1 MGILNVTPDS
11 FSDGGRYLDPGA
23 AVDHGLHLLDSGADW
38 LDVGGESTRP
48 GSAKVP
54 VEEEL
59 ARVIPVIRGLRRARP
74 DSVLSIDTSKAA
86 VAARAVEEGARVV
99 NDVTALSDPEMGP
112 LCARMEVELVLMH
125 MRGSP
130 GTMQHD
136 TTYEDLVGEVEDFLR
151 DRAEA
156 AMAYGI
162 KREQILVDPG
172 IGFGKAPLRNPDL
185 IAAVPRF
192 AALGYRVVVGASR
205 KQFLS
210 ALTGVSSPDDR
221 VAGSIGAALAAAVRG
236 AHVLRVHDVAATRQ
250 ALTVFQAVERS

>member
-11 FSDGGRYLDPGA
+11 FSDGGRFLDPDT

-48 GSAKVP
+48 GSRPVS

-59 ARVIPVIRGLRRARP
+59 TRVIPVIRGLRRARP
-74 DSVLSIDTSKAA
+74 GSTLSIDTTKAE
-86 VAARAVEEGARVV
+86 VAARAIEEGARVV

-112 LCARMEVELVLMH
+112 LCARTEVELVLMH
-125 MRGSP
+125 MRGTP

-136 TTYEDLVGEVEDFLR
+136 TTYEDLVGEVESFLR

-156 AMAYGI
+156 AMAHGVQHE
-162 KREQILVDPG
+162 RILVDPG
-172 IGFGKAPLRNPDL
+172 IGFGKAPLRNPEL

-192 AALGYRVVVGASR
+192 AALGFRVVVGASR
-205 KQFLS
+205 KQFLG
-210 ALTGVSSPDDR
+210 ALTGVSNPEDR
-221 VAGSIGAALAAAVRG
+221 VAGSIGAAIAAAVRG
-236 AHVLRVHDVAATRQ
+236 ADVLRVHDIAATRQ
-250 ALTVFQAVERS
+250 ALTVFQAVESA